1 MQHEIIIC
9 MGSSCFARGNH
20 KYLRL
25 IERFLADH
33 SLADSVAL
41 KGSRCEDHCSTSP
54 HIRIDGVLY
63 DDLTETRLMELLLP
77 LITEH
82 IA

>member
-9 MGSSCFARGNH
+9 MGSSCFSRGNKKH
-20 KYLRL
+20 LQL

-33 SLADSVAL
+33 DLSPSVAL

-54 HIRIDGVLY
+54 NIRIDGELY
-63 DDLTETRLMELLLP
+63 SQITEDRLLELLEQLLAKHP
-77 LITEH
+77 
-82 IA
+82 